1 MKTTIAT
8 IVIAATIATTLS
20 PAQAGMIGLGG
31 AQNATGTSEQ
41 LVHKTRG
48 RGTALALGILAGA
61 VIAGAAANANR
72 AASRRARICRK
83 WLGSCNAGSER
94 SCWKFDTKC
103 R

>member
-31 AQNATGTSEQ
+31 AQTATETSEQ

-48 RGTALALGILAGA
+48 RAAAAALGFLAGA
-61 VIAGAAANANR
+61 MIAGAAANAS
-72 AASRRARICRK
+72 SRRVRICRK
-83 WLGSCNAGSER
+83 WLRSCNHGSER
-94 SCWKFDTKC
+94 SCWKYDTKC